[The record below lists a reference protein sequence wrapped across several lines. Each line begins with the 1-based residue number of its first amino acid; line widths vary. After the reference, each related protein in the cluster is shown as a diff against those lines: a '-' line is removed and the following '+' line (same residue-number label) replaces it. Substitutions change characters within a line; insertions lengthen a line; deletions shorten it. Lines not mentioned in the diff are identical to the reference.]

1 MGDICDIIKS
11 GFKNKGGIKMKHL
24 RKTKIVGTIGPAS
37 ENKLEELFAAGL
49 NVTRV
54 NYSHGSWDEQSEKTE
69 NIIRLRKELDIPV
82 ALLLDMKGPEIRT
95 GVLETGNEKVTI
107 EEGQEFTFVNDDIIG
122 NNTKT
127 SISYKELYK
136 DVKVGGTLLVDDGAL
151 EFEITEIKG
160 KDIVCKALNT
170 GRLGSRKTMNV
181 PGVKV
186 DLPALTQKDI
196 DDITEGI
203 KRGFDYIA
211 ASFVR
216 KASDVIALRNLLDS
230 NGGERVKIIS
240 KIENQEGI
248 DNFEE
253 ILELSDGIMVARGDM
268 GVEIPMEQV
277 PIVQKR
283 FIKRC
288 NQVGKP
294 VITATQM
301 LESMTSNPRPTRAE
315 VSDVANAVYDTTGAI
330 MLSGECAMG
339 KYPVE
344 CVQAMSKIS
353 KAIEADTNYWKRFN
367 KNATSAD
374 FNDIESHVAYTTC
387 VTAQNM
393 KAAGIVA
400 YTHKGDSVRKL
411 AGFGAGCPIF
421 AITDDEKTF
430 NQLSVSFNVV
440 PVLVMGE
447 KTIEDTICKGIEKI
461 KADELVEAGDVLV
474 ISGGSKILPNASEN
488 KVFGGMVRI

>member
-1 MGDICDIIKS
+1 
-11 GFKNKGGIKMKHL
+11 MKKVL

-37 ENKLEELFAAGL
+37 QSEEMLTKLMNAGL
-49 NVTRV
+49 NVTRI
-54 NYSHGSWDEQSEKTE
+54 NFSHGGYEENGEKIETIKKVRSAL
-69 NIIRLRKELDIPV
+69 NRPV
-82 ALLLDMKGPEIRT
+82 ALLLDTKGPEIRT

-301 LESMTSNPRPTRAE
+301 LDSMIRNPRPTRAE
-315 VSDVANAVYDTTGAI
+315 VTDVANAIYDGTDAI
-330 MLSGECAMG
+330 MLSGETAAG

-344 CVQAMSKIS
+344 ALKTMVKIAVRTEADIDFNQQFS
-353 KAIEADTNYWKRFN
+353 FRTKEHATNVTTAISHATCMTAIDLNAKAIIAVTRSGNTARMVSKYRPNCPIIGGCLTEKIYRQLALSWGVIPLM
-367 KNATSAD
+367 
-374 FNDIESHVAYTTC
+374 IEEKTQAEELFDYAVDA
-387 VTAQNM
+387 AE
-393 KAAGIVA
+393 AAGIDVERN
-400 YTHKGDSVRKL
+400 SVKTMEDLNSLLDRK
-411 AGFGAGCPIF
+411 
-421 AITDDEKTF
+421 
-430 NQLSVSFNVV
+430 SVV
-440 PVLVMGE
+440 
-447 KTIEDTICKGIEKI
+447 
-461 KADELVEAGDVLV
+461 
-474 ISGGSKILPNASEN
+474 
-488 KVFGGMVRI
+488 

>member
-1 MGDICDIIKS
+1 
-11 GFKNKGGIKMKHL
+11 MKKVL
-24 RKTKIVGTIGPAS
+24 RKTKLVGTIGPAS
-37 ENKLEELFAAGL
+37 QSEEMLTKLMNAGL
-49 NVTRV
+49 NVTRI
-54 NYSHGSWDEQSEKTE
+54 NFSHGGYEENGEKIETIKKVRSAL
-69 NIIRLRKELDIPV
+69 NRPV
-82 ALLLDMKGPEIRT
+82 ALLLDTKGPEIRT

>member
-1 MGDICDIIKS
+1 
-11 GFKNKGGIKMKHL
+11 MKKVL

-37 ENKLEELFAAGL
+37 QSEEMLTKLMNAGL
-49 NVTRV
+49 NVTRI
-54 NYSHGSWDEQSEKTE
+54 NFSHGGYEENGEKIETIKKVRSAL
-69 NIIRLRKELDIPV
+69 NRPV
-82 ALLLDMKGPEIRT
+82 ALLLDTKGPEIRT

-160 KDIVCKALNT
+160 KDRVCKALNT

>member
-1 MGDICDIIKS
+1 
-11 GFKNKGGIKMKHL
+11 MKKVL

-37 ENKLEELFAAGL
+37 QSEEMLTKLMNAGL
-49 NVTRV
+49 NVTRI
-54 NYSHGSWDEQSEKTE
+54 NFSHGGYEENGEKIETIKKVRSAL
-69 NIIRLRKELDIPV
+69 NRPV
-82 ALLLDMKGPEIRT
+82 ALLLDTKGPEIRT

-211 ASFVR
+211 ASIVR

-447 KTIEDTICKGIEKI
+447 KTIEDTLCKGIEKI

>member
-1 MGDICDIIKS
+1 
-11 GFKNKGGIKMKHL
+11 MKKVL

-37 ENKLEELFAAGL
+37 QSEEMLTKLMNAGL
-49 NVTRV
+49 NVTRI
-54 NYSHGSWDEQSEKTE
+54 NFSHGGYEENGEKIETIKKVRSAL
-69 NIIRLRKELDIPV
+69 NRPV
-82 ALLLDMKGPEIRT
+82 ALLLDTKGPEIRT

-203 KRGFDYIA
+203 KRGFDYIV

>member
-1 MGDICDIIKS
+1 
-11 GFKNKGGIKMKHL
+11 MKKVL

-37 ENKLEELFAAGL
+37 QSEEMLTKLMNAGL
-49 NVTRV
+49 NVTRI
-54 NYSHGSWDEQSEKTE
+54 NFSHGGYEENGEKIETIKKVRSAL
-69 NIIRLRKELDIPV
+69 NRPV
-82 ALLLDMKGPEIRT
+82 ALLLDTKGPEIRT

-160 KDIVCKALNT
+160 KDIVSKALNT

>member
-1 MGDICDIIKS
+1 
-11 GFKNKGGIKMKHL
+11 MKKVL

-37 ENKLEELFAAGL
+37 QSEEMLTKLMNAGL
-49 NVTRV
+49 NVTRI
-54 NYSHGSWDEQSEKTE
+54 NFSHGGYEENGEKIETIKKVRSAL
-69 NIIRLRKELDIPV
+69 NRPV
-82 ALLLDMKGPEIRT
+82 ALLLDTKGPEIRT

-374 FNDIESHVAYTTC
+374 FNDIESHVEYTTC

-393 KAAGIVA
+393 KSAGIVA

>member
-1 MGDICDIIKS
+1 
-11 GFKNKGGIKMKHL
+11 MKKVL

-37 ENKLEELFAAGL
+37 QSEEMLTKLMNAGL
-49 NVTRV
+49 NVTRI
-54 NYSHGSWDEQSEKTE
+54 NFSHGGYEENGEKIETIKKVRSAL
-69 NIIRLRKELDIPV
+69 NRPV
-82 ALLLDMKGPEIRT
+82 ALLLDTKGPEIRT

-330 MLSGECAMG
+330 MLSGECAQG
-339 KYPVE
+339 EYPVE
-344 CVQAMSKIS
+344 CVKTMVKI
-353 KAIEADTNYWKRFN
+353 ANRVEPTINYWKRFDEN
-367 KNATSAD
+367 ENVKLDDLESNISYSACVIAKNIKAD
-374 FNDIESHVAYTTC
+374 AIVCYT
-387 VTAQNM
+387 NS
-393 KAAGIVA
+393 
-400 YTHKGDSVRKL
+400 GDSARRL
-411 AGFGAGCPIF
+411 AGMGAGCPIL
-421 AITDDEKTF
+421 AITDNRRTF
-430 NQLSVSFNVV
+430 NQLALAWNVT
-440 PVLVMGE
+440 PVLVE
-447 KTIEDTICKGIEKI
+447 KQETIDKT
-461 KADELVEAGDVLV
+461 VEAGLKKLQDKEILEKGDTVVLA
-474 ISGGSKILPNASEN
+474 SGSKMLENNAES
-488 KVFGGMVRI
+488 KIIGGVVKI

>member
-1 MGDICDIIKS
+1 
-11 GFKNKGGIKMKHL
+11 MKTKL

-37 ENKLEELFAAGL
+37 QSEEMLTKLVNAGL
-49 NVTRV
+49 NVTRI
-54 NYSHGSWDEQSEKTE
+54 NFSHGGYEENGEKIETIKAVRE
-69 NIIRLRKELDIPV
+69 KLNKPV
-82 ALLLDMKGPEIRT
+82 ALLLDTKGPEIRT

-107 EEGQEFTFVNDDIIG
+107 NEGQEFTFVNDDIIG
-122 NNTKT
+122 NNERT

-136 DVKVGGTLLVDDGAL
+136 DVTVGSTLLVDDGAI
-151 EFEITEIKG
+151 EFKITKIDG

-181 PGVKV
+181 PGVKLE
-186 DLPALTQKDI
+186 LPALTQKDI

-216 KASDVIALRNLLDS
+216 KEADVKALRDLLDS

-248 DNFEE
+248 DNFED
-253 ILELSDGIMVARGDM
+253 ILAASDGIMVARGDM

-277 PIVQKR
+277 PIVQKH

-288 NQVGKP
+288 NEVGKP

-301 LESMTSNPRPTRAE
+301 LESMTQNPRPTRAE
-315 VSDVANAVYDTTGAI
+315 VSDVANAVYDITGAI

-344 CVQAMSKIS
+344 CVEAMNKIS
-353 KAIEADTNYWKRFN
+353 TAIEGSVNYWKRFD
-367 KNATSAD
+367 KKSTGKYVEKDLESA
-374 FNDIESHVAYTTC
+374 IAYSTC
-387 VTAQNM
+387 VTA
-393 KAAGIVA
+393 KHIDADAIVA
-400 YTHKGDSVRKL
+400 YTHKGDSIRKL
-411 AGFGAGCPIF
+411 AGLGAGCPIF
-421 AITDDEKTF
+421 AITDDEKTYH
-430 NQLSVSFNVV
+430 QLSVSFNVT
-440 PVLVMGE
+440 PVLCKGE
-447 KTIEDTICKGIEKI
+447 ATIEDTITKGIETLKSEGI
-461 KADELVEAGDVLV
+461 LETGDTVVLAG
-474 ISGGSKILPNASEN
+474 GAKILPNNGEN
-488 KVFGGMVRI
+488 KVIGGYVRI

>member
-1 MGDICDIIKS
+1 
-11 GFKNKGGIKMKHL
+11 MKKVL

-37 ENKLEELFAAGL
+37 QSEEMLTKLMNAGL
-49 NVTRV
+49 NVTRI
-54 NYSHGSWDEQSEKTE
+54 NFSHGGYEENGEKIETIKKVRSAL
-69 NIIRLRKELDIPV
+69 NRPV
-82 ALLLDMKGPEIRT
+82 ALLLDTKGPEIRT

-447 KTIEDTICKGIEKI
+447 KTIEDTICKGIKKI
-461 KADELVEAGDVLV
+461 KADELVEAGDILV

>member
-1 MGDICDIIKS
+1 MKS
-11 GFKNKGGIKMKHL
+11 L

-37 ENKLEELFAAGL
+37 QSEEMLTKLVNAGL
-49 NVTRV
+49 NVTRI
-54 NYSHGSWDEQSEKTE
+54 NFSHGGYEENGEKIETIKAVRE
-69 NIIRLRKELDIPV
+69 KLNKPV
-82 ALLLDMKGPEIRT
+82 ALLLDTKGPEIRT

-107 EEGQEFTFVNDDIIG
+107 NEGQEFTFVNDDIIG
-122 NNTKT
+122 NNERT

-136 DVKVGGTLLVDDGAL
+136 DVQVGSTLLVDDGAI
-151 EFEITEIKG
+151 EFEITKIDG

-181 PGVKV
+181 PGVKLE
-186 DLPALTQKDI
+186 LPALTQKDI

-216 KASDVIALRNLLDS
+216 KEADVKALRDLLDS

-248 DNFEE
+248 DNFED
-253 ILELSDGIMVARGDM
+253 ILAASDGIMVARGDM

-277 PIVQKR
+277 PIVQKH

-288 NQVGKP
+288 NEVGKP

-301 LESMTSNPRPTRAE
+301 LESMTQNPRPTRAE
-315 VSDVANAVYDTTGAI
+315 VSDVANAVYDITGAI

-344 CVQAMSKIS
+344 CVEAMNKIS
-353 KAIEADTNYWKRFN
+353 TAIEGSINYWKRFD
-367 KNATSAD
+367 KKSTGKYVEKDLESA
-374 FNDIESHVAYTTC
+374 IAYSTC
-387 VTAQNM
+387 VTA
-393 KAAGIVA
+393 KHIDADAIVA
-400 YTHKGDSVRKL
+400 YTHKGDSIRKL
-411 AGFGAGCPIF
+411 AGLGAGCPIF
-421 AITDDEKTF
+421 AITDDEKTYH
-430 NQLSVSFNVV
+430 QLSVSFNVT
-440 PVLVMGE
+440 PVLCKGE
-447 KTIEDTICKGIEKI
+447 ATIEGTITKGIETL
-461 KADELVEAGDVLV
+461 KAEGILESGDTVVLAG
-474 ISGGSKILPNASEN
+474 GAKILPTDGEN
-488 KVFGGMVRI
+488 KVIGGYVKI

>member
-1 MGDICDIIKS
+1 
-11 GFKNKGGIKMKHL
+11 MKKVL

-37 ENKLEELFAAGL
+37 QSEEMLTKLMNAGL
-49 NVTRV
+49 NVTRI
-54 NYSHGSWDEQSEKTE
+54 NFSHGGYEENGEKIETIKKVRSAL
-69 NIIRLRKELDIPV
+69 NRPV
-82 ALLLDMKGPEIRT
+82 ALLLDTKGPEIRT

-440 PVLVMGE
+440 PVLVMGK